1 MGLKIY
7 NTFTRNKEDF
17 KPITEGNIGM
27 YVCGPTVYGPPHV
40 GHARS
45 YIVFDTWYR
54 YFLYKGFKVKY
65 VQNITDVGHLVGDAD
80 EGEDKIQKKAITEQ
94 LDPVAVAYKYETMYF
109 DCMHELNVLKP
120 TISCR
125 ATGHIIEIIE
135 AVKELVE
142 KGYAYVTKE
151 GNVYYDVRKFK
162 EYGKLSGR
170 TLDDNI
176 SGERI
181 EVADDKQNPEDFA
194 LWKKAD
200 RTHLMKWPS
209 PWGEG
214 YPGWHIECSVMSRK
228 YLGDT
233 FDIHGGGMDNVF
245 PHHECEIA
253 QSEAITG
260 KPFVNYFV
268 HNNLITVNG
277 QKMGKSLGNTVDLN
291 DLFEKYGPMFVRL
304 YIVKNHYRSVLDFSE
319 DQLEETK
326 KTYEKFQN
334 LVEITEPYI
343 VEANSVRHTLNITE
357 SYDDIDAMKNRFLEA
372 MDDDLN
378 TAVGIAVLLELAK
391 EANKAKEQDTN
402 KLAYIRKV
410 FDELAG
416 DILGLQFEVK
426 NDSSP
431 NANMEKLEKSIIDIR
446 NEFKKNKQYEIAD
459 FIRDTLKENGINMI
473 DTKEGA
479 KLEF

>member
-7 NTFTRNKEDF
+7 NTLTRNKDDF
-17 KPITEGNIGM
+17 KPIHEGNVGM

-45 YIVFDTWYR
+45 YIVFDLLYR
-54 YFLYKGFKVKY
+54 YFLYNGYKVKY

-80 EGEDKIQKKAITEQ
+80 EGDDKIQKKAILEK
-94 LDPVAVAYKYETMYF
+94 LDPVAVAYKYENMYF
-109 DCMHELNVLKP
+109 DCMAKLNVLKP

-125 ATGHIIEIIE
+125 ATGHIIEIID
-135 AVKELVE
+135 AVKTLID
-142 KGYAYVTKE
+142 KGYAYVTDA

-162 EYGKLSGR
+162 GYGKLSGR
-170 TLDDNI
+170 TLDDTV

-181 EVADDKQNPEDFA
+181 EIADDKRNPEDFA

-200 RTHLMKWPS
+200 PTHLMKWPS

-253 QSEAITG
+253 QSEALTG

-268 HNNLITVNG
+268 HNNLITRNG
-277 QKMGKSLGNTVDLN
+277 QKMGKSLGNTVDL
-291 DLFEKYGPMFVRL
+291 DELFEKYGPTFVRL
-304 YIVKNHYRSVLDFSE
+304 YIVKNHYRSVLDFS
-319 DQLEETK
+319 DVQLEETR
-326 KTYEKFQN
+326 KTYDKFVN
-334 LVEITEPYI
+334 LVEITEKYKDLD
-343 VEANSVRHTLNITE
+343 VSDSKYEDV
-357 SYDDIDAMKNRFLEA
+357 DDMKKRFLEA

-378 TAVGIAVLLELAK
+378 TAVAIAVLLEMVK
-391 EANKAKEQDTN
+391 EANKSKNVDN
-402 KLAYIRKV
+402 KKLAYIRKV
-410 FDELAG
+410 FDDLAG
-416 DILGLQFEVK
+416 NILGLKFEVQITAS
-426 NDSSP
+426 ND
-431 NANMEKLEKSIIDIR
+431 NLDKLVKSIIDVR
-446 NEFKKNKQYEIAD
+446 NTFKANKQYEYSD
-459 FIRDTLKENGINMI
+459 LIRDKLKENAISII
-473 DTKEGA
+473 DTKDGA
-479 KLEF
+479 KIEF

>member
-7 NTFTRNKEDF
+7 NTLTRNKDDF
-17 KPITEGNIGM
+17 KPIHEGNVGM

-45 YIVFDTWYR
+45 YIVFDLLYR
-54 YFLYKGFKVKY
+54 YFLYNGYKVKY

-80 EGEDKIQKKAITEQ
+80 EGDDKIQKKAILEK
-94 LDPVAVAYKYETMYF
+94 LDPVAVAYKYENMYF
-109 DCMHELNVLKP
+109 DCMAKLNVLKP

-125 ATGHIIEIIE
+125 ATGHIIEIID
-135 AVKELVE
+135 AVKTLID
-142 KGYAYVTKE
+142 KSYAYVTDA

-162 EYGKLSGR
+162 GYGKLSGR
-170 TLDDNI
+170 TLDDTV

-181 EVADDKQNPEDFA
+181 EIADDKRNPEDFA

-200 RTHLMKWPS
+200 PTHLMKWPS

-233 FDIHGGGMDNVF
+233 FDIHGGGMDNIF

-253 QSEAITG
+253 QSEALTG

-268 HNNLITVNG
+268 HNNLITRNG
-277 QKMGKSLGNTVDLN
+277 QKMGKSLGNTVDL
-291 DLFEKYGPMFVRL
+291 DELFEKYGPTFVRL
-304 YIVKNHYRSVLDFSE
+304 YIVKNHYRSVLDFSD
-319 DQLEETK
+319 DQLEETR
-326 KTYEKFQN
+326 KTYDKFVN
-334 LVEITEPYI
+334 FVEITEKYKDLDI
-343 VEANSVRHTLNITE
+343 SDSKYEDV
-357 SYDDIDAMKNRFLEA
+357 DDMKKRFLEA

-378 TAVGIAVLLELAK
+378 TAVAIAVLLEMVK
-391 EANKAKEQDTN
+391 EANKSKDVDN
-402 KLAYIRKV
+402 KKLAYIRKV

-416 DILGLQFEVK
+416 NILGLKFETQIIAS
-426 NDSSP
+426 ND
-431 NANMEKLEKSIIDIR
+431 NLDKLVKSIIDVR
-446 NEFKKNKQYEIAD
+446 NTFKANKQYEYSD
-459 FIRDTLKENGINMI
+459 LIRDKLKENGISII
-473 DTKEGA
+473 DTKDGA
-479 KLEF
+479 KIEF

>member
-7 NTFTRNKEDF
+7 NTLIRNKDDF
-17 KPITEGNIGM
+17 KPIHEGSVGM

-45 YIVFDTWYR
+45 YIVFDLLYR
-54 YFLYKGFKVKY
+54 YFLYNGYKVKY

-80 EGEDKIQKKAITEQ
+80 EGDDKIQKKAILEK
-94 LDPVAVAYKYETMYF
+94 LDPVAVAYKYENMYF
-109 DCMHELNVLKP
+109 DCMAKLNVLKP

-125 ATGHIIEIIE
+125 ATGHIIEIID
-135 AVKELVE
+135 AVKTLID
-142 KGYAYVTKE
+142 KGYAYVTDA

-162 EYGKLSGR
+162 GYGKLSGR
-170 TLDDNI
+170 TLDDTV

-181 EVADDKQNPEDFA
+181 EIADDKRNPEDFA

-200 RTHLMKWPS
+200 PTHLMKWPS

-253 QSEAITG
+253 QSEALTG

-268 HNNLITVNG
+268 HNNLITRNG
-277 QKMGKSLGNTVDLN
+277 QKMGKSLGNTVDL
-291 DLFEKYGPMFVRL
+291 DELFEKYGPTFVRL
-304 YIVKNHYRSVLDFSE
+304 YIVKNHYRSVLDFSD
-319 DQLEETK
+319 DQLEETR
-326 KTYEKFQN
+326 KTYDKFVN
-334 LVEITEPYI
+334 LVEITEKYKDLDI
-343 VEANSVRHTLNITE
+343 SDSKYEDV
-357 SYDDIDAMKNRFLEA
+357 DDMKKRFLEA

-378 TAVGIAVLLELAK
+378 TAVAIAVLLEMVK
-391 EANKAKEQDTN
+391 EANKSKDVDN
-402 KLAYIRKV
+402 KKLAYIRKV
-410 FDELAG
+410 FDDLAG
-416 DILGLQFEVK
+416 NILGLKFEVQITAS
-426 NDSSP
+426 ND
-431 NANMEKLEKSIIDIR
+431 NLDKLVKSIIDIR
-446 NEFKKNKQYEIAD
+446 NTFKANKQYEYSD
-459 FIRDTLKENGINMI
+459 LIRDKLKENGISII
-473 DTKEGA
+473 DTKDGA
-479 KLEF
+479 KIEF

>member
-7 NTFTRNKEDF
+7 NTLTRNKDDF
-17 KPITEGNIGM
+17 KPIHEGNVGM

-45 YIVFDTWYR
+45 YIVFDLLYR
-54 YFLYKGFKVKY
+54 YFLYNGYKVKY

-80 EGEDKIQKKAITEQ
+80 EGDDKIQKKAILEK
-94 LDPVAVAYKYETMYF
+94 LDPVAVAYKYENMYF
-109 DCMHELNVLKP
+109 DCMAKLNVLKP

-125 ATGHIIEIIE
+125 ATGHIIEIID
-135 AVKELVE
+135 AVKTLID
-142 KGYAYVTKE
+142 KGYAYVTDA

-162 EYGKLSGR
+162 GYGKLSGR
-170 TLDDNI
+170 TLDDTV

-181 EVADDKQNPEDFA
+181 EIADDKRNPEDFA

-200 RTHLMKWPS
+200 PTHLMKWPS

-253 QSEAITG
+253 QSEALTG

-268 HNNLITVNG
+268 HNNLITRNG
-277 QKMGKSLGNTVDLN
+277 QKMGKSLGNTVDL
-291 DLFEKYGPMFVRL
+291 DELFEKYGPTFVRL
-304 YIVKNHYRSVLDFSE
+304 YIVKNHYRSVLDFSD
-319 DQLEETK
+319 DQLEETR
-326 KTYEKFQN
+326 KTYDKFVN
-334 LVEITEPYI
+334 LVEITEKYKDLD
-343 VEANSVRHTLNITE
+343 VSDSKYEDV
-357 SYDDIDAMKNRFLEA
+357 DDMKKRFLEA

-378 TAVGIAVLLELAK
+378 TAVAIAVLLEMVK
-391 EANKAKEQDTN
+391 EANKSKNVDN
-402 KLAYIRKV
+402 KKLAYIRKV
-410 FDELAG
+410 FDDLARN
-416 DILGLQFEVK
+416 ILGLKFEVQITAS
-426 NDSSP
+426 ND
-431 NANMEKLEKSIIDIR
+431 NLDKLVKSIIDIR
-446 NEFKKNKQYEIAD
+446 NTFKANKQYEYSD
-459 FIRDTLKENGINMI
+459 LIRDKLKENAISII
-473 DTKEGA
+473 DTKDGA
-479 KLEF
+479 KIEF

>member
-7 NTFTRNKEDF
+7 NTLTRNKDDF
-17 KPITEGNIGM
+17 KPIHEGNVGM

-45 YIVFDTWYR
+45 YIVFDLLYR
-54 YFLYKGFKVKY
+54 YFLYNGYKVKY

-80 EGEDKIQKKAITEQ
+80 EGDDKIQKKAILEK
-94 LDPVAVAYKYETMYF
+94 LDPVAVAYKYENMYF
-109 DCMHELNVLKP
+109 DCMAKLNVLKP

-125 ATGHIIEIIE
+125 ATGHIIEIID
-135 AVKELVE
+135 AVKTLID
-142 KGYAYVTKE
+142 KGYAYVTDA

-162 EYGKLSGR
+162 GYGKLSGR
-170 TLDDNI
+170 TLDDTV

-181 EVADDKQNPEDFA
+181 EIADDKRNPEDFA

-200 RTHLMKWPS
+200 PTHLMKWPS

-233 FDIHGGGMDNVF
+233 FDIHGGGMDNIF

-253 QSEAITG
+253 QSEALTG

-268 HNNLITVNG
+268 HNNLITRNG
-277 QKMGKSLGNTVDLN
+277 QKMGKSLGNTVDL
-291 DLFEKYGPMFVRL
+291 DELFEKYGPTFVRL
-304 YIVKNHYRSVLDFSE
+304 YIVKNHYRSVLDFSD
-319 DQLEETK
+319 DQLEETR
-326 KTYEKFQN
+326 KTYDKFVN
-334 LVEITEPYI
+334 LVEITEKYKDLDI
-343 VEANSVRHTLNITE
+343 SDSKYEDV
-357 SYDDIDAMKNRFLEA
+357 DDMKKRFLEA

-378 TAVGIAVLLELAK
+378 TAVAIAVLLEMVK
-391 EANKAKEQDTN
+391 EANKSKDADNK

-410 FDELAG
+410 FDDLAG
-416 DILGLQFEVK
+416 NILGLKFEAQITAS
-426 NDSSP
+426 ND
-431 NANMEKLEKSIIDIR
+431 NLDKLVKSIIDVR
-446 NEFKKNKQYEIAD
+446 NTFKANKQYEYSD
-459 FIRDTLKENGINMI
+459 LIRDKLKENGISII
-473 DTKEGA
+473 DTKDGA
-479 KLEF
+479 KIEF

>member
-7 NTFTRNKEDF
+7 NTLTRNKDDF
-17 KPITEGNIGM
+17 KPIHEGNVGM

-45 YIVFDTWYR
+45 YIVFDLLYR
-54 YFLYKGFKVKY
+54 YFLYNGYKVKY

-80 EGEDKIQKKAITEQ
+80 EGDDKIQKKAILEK
-94 LDPVAVAYKYETMYF
+94 LDPVAVAYKYENMYF
-109 DCMHELNVLKP
+109 DCMEKLNVLKP

-125 ATGHIIEIIE
+125 ATGHIIEIID
-135 AVKELVE
+135 AVKTLID
-142 KGYAYVTKE
+142 KGYAYVTDA

-162 EYGKLSGR
+162 GYGKLSGR
-170 TLDDNI
+170 TLDDTV

-181 EVADDKQNPEDFA
+181 EIADDKRNPEDFA

-200 RTHLMKWPS
+200 PTHLMKWPS

-253 QSEAITG
+253 QSEALTG

-268 HNNLITVNG
+268 HNNLITRNG
-277 QKMGKSLGNTVDLN
+277 QKMGKSLGNTVDL
-291 DLFEKYGPMFVRL
+291 DELFEKYGPTFVRL
-304 YIVKNHYRSVLDFSE
+304 YIVKNHYRSVLDFSD
-319 DQLEETK
+319 DQLEETR
-326 KTYEKFQN
+326 KTYDKFVN
-334 LVEITEPYI
+334 LVEITEKYKDLD
-343 VEANSVRHTLNITE
+343 VSDSKYEDV
-357 SYDDIDAMKNRFLEA
+357 DDMKKRFLEA

-378 TAVGIAVLLELAK
+378 TAVAIAVLLEMVK
-391 EANKAKEQDTN
+391 EANKSKNVDN
-402 KLAYIRKV
+402 KKLAYIRKV
-410 FDELAG
+410 FDDLAG
-416 DILGLQFEVK
+416 NILGLKFEVQITAS
-426 NDSSP
+426 ND
-431 NANMEKLEKSIIDIR
+431 NLDKLVKSIIDVR
-446 NEFKKNKQYEIAD
+446 NTFKANKQYEYSD
-459 FIRDTLKENGINMI
+459 LIRDKLKENAISII
-473 DTKEGA
+473 DTKDGA
-479 KLEF
+479 KIEF

>member
-7 NTFTRNKEDF
+7 NTLTRNKDDF
-17 KPITEGNIGM
+17 KPIHEGSVGM

-45 YIVFDTWYR
+45 YIVFDLLYR
-54 YFLYKGFKVKY
+54 YFLYNGYKVKY

-80 EGEDKIQKKAITEQ
+80 DGDDKIQKKAILEK
-94 LDPVAVAYKYETMYF
+94 LDPVAVAYKYENMYF
-109 DCMHELNVLKP
+109 DCMAKLNVLKP

-125 ATGHIIEIIE
+125 ATGHIIEIID
-135 AVKELVE
+135 AVKTLID
-142 KGYAYVTKE
+142 KGYAYVTDA

-162 EYGKLSGR
+162 GYGKLSGR
-170 TLDDNI
+170 TLDDTV

-181 EVADDKQNPEDFA
+181 EIADDKRNPEDFA

-200 RTHLMKWPS
+200 PTHLMKWPS

-253 QSEAITG
+253 QSEALTG

-268 HNNLITVNG
+268 HNNLITRNG
-277 QKMGKSLGNTVDLN
+277 QKMGKSLGNTVDL
-291 DLFEKYGPMFVRL
+291 DELFEKYGPTFVRL
-304 YIVKNHYRSVLDFSE
+304 YIVKNHYRSVLDFSD
-319 DQLEETK
+319 DQLEETR
-326 KTYEKFQN
+326 KTYDKFVN
-334 LVEITEPYI
+334 LVEITEKYKDLDI
-343 VEANSVRHTLNITE
+343 SDSKYEDV
-357 SYDDIDAMKNRFLEA
+357 DDMKKRFLEA

-378 TAVGIAVLLELAK
+378 TAVAIAVLLEMVK
-391 EANKAKEQDTN
+391 EANKSKDVDN
-402 KLAYIRKV
+402 KKLAYIRKT
-410 FDELAG
+410 FDGLAG
-416 DILGLQFEVK
+416 NILGLKFEVK
-426 NDSSP
+426 ETASND
-431 NANMEKLEKSIIDIR
+431 NLDKLVKSIIDVR
-446 NEFKKNKQYEIAD
+446 NTFKANKQYEYSD
-459 FIRDTLKENGINMI
+459 LIRDKLKENGISII
-473 DTKEGA
+473 DTKDGA
-479 KLEF
+479 KIEF

>member
-7 NTFTRNKEDF
+7 NTLTRNKDDF
-17 KPITEGNIGM
+17 KPIHEGNVGM

-45 YIVFDTWYR
+45 YIVFDLLYR
-54 YFLYKGFKVKY
+54 YFLYNGYKVKY

-80 EGEDKIQKKAITEQ
+80 EGDDKIQKKAILEK
-94 LDPVAVAYKYETMYF
+94 LDPVAVAYKYENMYF
-109 DCMHELNVLKP
+109 DCMAKLNVLKP

-125 ATGHIIEIIE
+125 ATGHIIEIID
-135 AVKELVE
+135 AVKTLID
-142 KGYAYVTKE
+142 KGYAYVTDA

-162 EYGKLSGR
+162 GYGKLSGR
-170 TLDDNI
+170 TLDDTV

-181 EVADDKQNPEDFA
+181 EIADDKRNPEDFA

-200 RTHLMKWPS
+200 PTHLMKWPS

-253 QSEAITG
+253 QSEALTG

-268 HNNLITVNG
+268 HNNLITRNG
-277 QKMGKSLGNTVDLN
+277 QKMGKSLGNTVDL
-291 DLFEKYGPMFVRL
+291 DELFEKYGPTFVRL
-304 YIVKNHYRSVLDFSE
+304 YIVKNHYRSVLDFSD
-319 DQLEETK
+319 DQLEETR
-326 KTYEKFQN
+326 KTYDKFVN
-334 LVEITEPYI
+334 LVEITEKYKDLD
-343 VEANSVRHTLNITE
+343 VSDSKYEDV
-357 SYDDIDAMKNRFLEA
+357 DDMKKRFLEA

-378 TAVGIAVLLELAK
+378 TAVAIAVLLEMVK
-391 EANKAKEQDTN
+391 EANKSKNVDN
-402 KLAYIRKV
+402 KKLAYIRKV
-410 FDELAG
+410 FYDLAG
-416 DILGLQFEVK
+416 NILGLKFEVQITAS
-426 NDSSP
+426 ND
-431 NANMEKLEKSIIDIR
+431 NLDKLVKSIIDVR
-446 NEFKKNKQYEIAD
+446 NTFKANKQYEYSD
-459 FIRDTLKENGINMI
+459 LIRDKLKENAISII
-473 DTKEGA
+473 DTKDGA
-479 KLEF
+479 KIEF

>member
-7 NTFTRNKEDF
+7 NTLTRNKDDF
-17 KPITEGNIGM
+17 KPIHEGSVGM

-45 YIVFDTWYR
+45 YIVFDLLYR
-54 YFLYKGFKVKY
+54 YFLYNGYKVKY

-80 EGEDKIQKKAITEQ
+80 DGDDKIQKKAILEK
-94 LDPVAVAYKYETMYF
+94 LDPVAVAYKYENMYF
-109 DCMHELNVLKP
+109 DCMAKLNVLKP

-125 ATGHIIEIIE
+125 ATGHIIEIID
-135 AVKELVE
+135 AVKTLID
-142 KGYAYVTKE
+142 KGYAYVTDA

-162 EYGKLSGR
+162 GYGKLSGR
-170 TLDDNI
+170 TLDDTV

-181 EVADDKQNPEDFA
+181 EIADDKRNPEDFA

-200 RTHLMKWPS
+200 PTHLMKWPS

-253 QSEAITG
+253 QSEALTG

-268 HNNLITVNG
+268 HNNLITRNG
-277 QKMGKSLGNTVDLN
+277 QKMGKSLGNTVDL
-291 DLFEKYGPMFVRL
+291 DELFEKYGPTFVRL
-304 YIVKNHYRSVLDFSE
+304 YIVKNHYRSVLDFSD
-319 DQLEETK
+319 DQLEETR
-326 KTYEKFQN
+326 KTYDKFVN
-334 LVEITEPYI
+334 LVEITEKYKDLD
-343 VEANSVRHTLNITE
+343 VSDSKYEDV
-357 SYDDIDAMKNRFLEA
+357 DDMKKRFLEA

-378 TAVGIAVLLELAK
+378 TAVAIAVLLEMVK
-391 EANKAKEQDTN
+391 EANKSKNVDN
-402 KLAYIRKV
+402 KKLAYIRKV
-410 FDELAG
+410 FDDLAG
-416 DILGLQFEVK
+416 NILGLKFEVQITAS
-426 NDSSP
+426 ND
-431 NANMEKLEKSIIDIR
+431 NLDKLVKSIIDVR
-446 NEFKKNKQYEIAD
+446 NTFKANKQYEYSD
-459 FIRDTLKENGINMI
+459 LIRDKLKENDISII
-473 DTKEGA
+473 DTKDGA
-479 KLEF
+479 KIEF